1 MFLKYWWS
9 CVAHLVADN
18 DSDIEQISSET
29 ESISEEEIYLELNY
43 IEKKTENQ
51 LEEVYVQHEVLS
63 S

>member
-43 IEKKTENQ
+43 IEKKQRT
-51 LEEVYVQHEVLS
+51 S
-63 S
+63 